1 VLKWR
6 TGCSSKASLHNK
18 NHEDHN
24 DDVESPMNMDK
35 DDKIKVDYE
44 FHNNA
49 EFMQIELVLEEKDVK
64 VLKGISQIR
73 PTLQA

>member
-1 VLKWR
+1 
-6 TGCSSKASLHNK
+6 
-18 NHEDHN
+18 
-24 DDVESPMNMDK
+24 MNMDK